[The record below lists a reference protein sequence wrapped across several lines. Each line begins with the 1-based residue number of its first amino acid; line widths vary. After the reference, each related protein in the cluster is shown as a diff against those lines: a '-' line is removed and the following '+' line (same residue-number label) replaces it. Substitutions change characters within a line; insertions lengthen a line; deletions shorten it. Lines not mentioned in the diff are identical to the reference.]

1 MIVTNAHGDQ
11 LLEILRIAEAEL
23 TAHQPLTHALV
34 VARSPA
40 GSLLVFNVRKD
51 HWELAG
57 GMIDPG
63 ESARQCARRELH
75 EESGQTC
82 DDLEF
87 VGAMRFLLRP
97 TLFRPT
103 TRTEFGGLYL
113 AKIDRPQPFRENS
126 ETSRIA
132 WWDGTTD
139 IGLIDAID
147 ATLAALRG

>member
-1 MIVTNAHGDQ
+1 MIVANAHGDQ
-11 LLEILRIAEAEL
+11 LLEILPMEEHEL
-23 TAHQPLTHALV
+23 PAHQPLTHALV
-34 VARSPA
+34 VAKSAA
-40 GSLLVFNVRKD
+40 GTLLVFNVRKN

-63 ESARQCARRELH
+63 ETARQCAHRELR

-82 DDLEF
+82 ADLHF

-97 TLFRPT
+97 TVFHRA

-113 AKIDRPQPFRENS
+113 AQIDRPQPFQENS

-132 WWDGTTD
+132 WWDGTSD
-139 IGLIDAID
+139 IGPIDAID
-147 ATLAALRG
+147 ARLATLLE